1 MFGKILEIID
11 NYVYI
16 ENATHELKNNI
27 LNIHIVFPEANRNVV
42 GEIVSLNKD
51 TIKVLLVGEIRNN
64 IFAPGIMKKPS
75 FSSIPRIVYRQEL
88 ELIIGGQDDSAK
100 ELFYLGKSVIYDG
113 YKINANLNEF
123 FSNHFAILG
132 NSGSGKSCGVA
143 RILQNIFRDNKSGI
157 PTNAHIVLFDVYGE
171 YNEAFKNENLSTE
184 LGYKSYN
191 VTNEYSSINIPAYLL
206 SIDDLALI
214 LNVRTSS
221 QLPIIEK
228 TLKLVYIFKSLDVD
242 IQEFKSDI
250 IAGSLLDILSSGKP
264 STQLRDQIIA
274 VLTRYNTKDLN
285 LNTPIV
291 QPGYT
296 RTLRQCLNIDQ
307 SGKIAAIDLIID
319 YLQKFKRLD
328 LTDITISDTI
338 KYDLNDIYYAL
349 DFALISEGILNSEKV
364 YDEYNELKVRLL
376 QVINS
381 DNSRFFRV
389 DEERIGKNTFIER
402 LFQSDRK
409 YQIINFN
416 LNNVEE
422 RFIKILTKIYT
433 RLFFEYVTNLKDR
446 ASFPIHIILEEA
458 HRYVQNDNDINVLG
472 YNIFDRIAKEG
483 RKYGILLG
491 LITQR
496 PSELSNTSLSQC
508 SNFITFKMFHP
519 KDIDIISNISSNVST
534 ETIEK
539 VKNLLPGTAITF
551 GSSFKLPLLVKLDL
565 PNPMPKS
572 TSVDIVNRWY

>member
-1 MFGKILEIID
+1 MFGKIIEIID
-11 NYVYI
+11 NYVYV

-27 LNIHIVFPEANRNVV
+27 LNIHIIFPEANRNVV

-51 TIKVLLVGEIRNN
+51 TIKVLLVGEIRDN
-64 IFAPGIMKKPS
+64 IFSPGIMKKPS

-88 ELIIGGQDDSAK
+88 ELIIGMQDDSLK
-100 ELFYLGKSVIYDG
+100 ELFHLGKSVIYDG
-113 YKINANLNEF
+113 YKINANLNDF

-191 VTNEYSSINIPAYLL
+191 VTNEYSEINIPAYLL
-206 SIDDLALI
+206 NIDDLALI

-221 QLPIIEK
+221 QLPILEK
-228 TLKLVYIFKSLDVD
+228 TLKLVYIFKSLEVDV
-242 IQEFKSDI
+242 QEFKSDI

-307 SGKIAAIDLIID
+307 SGKIAAIDLIIN

-328 LTDITISDTI
+328 LSDITVNDTI

-376 QVINS
+376 QIINS
-381 DNSRFFRV
+381 DNSRFFKV
-389 DEERIGKNTFIER
+389 DEERIGKTTFIER
-402 LFQSDRK
+402 LFQGERK

-422 RFIKILTKIYT
+422 RFIKVLTKIYT
-433 RLFFEYVTNLKDR
+433 RMFFEYVTNLKDR

-458 HRYVQNDNDINVLG
+458 HRYVQNDNDINILG

-483 RKYGILLG
+483 RKYGILIG

-496 PSELSNTSLSQC
+496 PSELSTTSLSQC

-519 KDIDIISNISSNVST
+519 KDINIISNISSNVSN

-539 VKNLLPGTAITF
+539 VKNLLPGTAIVF
-551 GSSFKLPLLVKLDL
+551 GSAFKLPLLVKLDL

-572 TSVDIVNRWY
+572 TSVNIVNKWY